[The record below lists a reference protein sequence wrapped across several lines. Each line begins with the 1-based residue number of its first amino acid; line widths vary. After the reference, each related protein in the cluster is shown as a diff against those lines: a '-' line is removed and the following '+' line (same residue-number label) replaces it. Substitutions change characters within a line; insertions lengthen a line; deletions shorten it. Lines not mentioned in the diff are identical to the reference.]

1 VDAFRRQFGESAA
14 AFKAVFANP
23 NLRRLQLAAAG
34 SVVGYW
40 AYAVG
45 VSVYAFD
52 QGGAKAVGLIWII
65 RTVPAALLSPPSG
78 VIADRFRRELVM
90 ITSDLSRA
98 VLVAVGA
105 ILIWRDAPAAS
116 VYVVA
121 GLVAIAGLPFYP
133 AQQAIVPS
141 LANTPTELTAANV
154 VASAIESAGFFV
166 GPALAGILLG
176 ITSISTIFIVTAVT
190 FVWSGVNVSLIR
202 RPEAEAAAEKPAAPA
217 EDVEEVASALSSEVL
232 LGFKTVLGDQRLRIL
247 VGLLA
252 STTLVV
258 GAVEVLTVS
267 SAINLLGMGRSGV
280 GYLSSAFGIGA
291 LVAAFGSIV
300 LVGYR
305 RLSIPFIVG
314 AVLWGPPIALVGIW
328 PRVGLALVCF
338 GLLGA
343 ANTLVDVA
351 GFTLVQRA
359 VPDAVLARVFGVLE
373 MIWKL
378 TMGIGAII
386 TPALISGFG
395 LRATLVITGCF
406 VPVLLVLFGP
416 RLVRID
422 EAATAPDL
430 DRLALLQRTPIFA
443 PLPGGTLENLA
454 ARLIPLEYQ
463 PGAEIIREGDPGDRF
478 YLVSEGRVDV
488 KAKGAHIAGLGP
500 GDYVGEIALLRDVPR
515 TATVTALTPVK
526 LFALERDDFLRA
538 VTGHASSREAVEST
552 VASRLEGLQQAASTR
567 VSTSRL

>member
-1 VDAFRRQFGESAA
+1 MGAFLRQFSESGA
-14 AFKAVFANP
+14 AFKAVFGNP

-78 VIADRFRRELVM
+78 VVADRFRRELVM

-98 VLVAVGA
+98 VLVALGA

-190 FVWSGVNVSLIR
+190 FVWSGLNVSLIR
-202 RPEAEAAAEKPAAPA
+202 RPEGAAEEPVAPA
-217 EDVEEVASALSSEVL
+217 EDVEEVASALTSEVL
-232 LGFKTVLGDQRLRIL
+232 LGFKTVFSDERLRIL

-267 SAINLLGMGRSGV
+267 SAINLLDMGRSGV
-280 GYLSSAFGIGA
+280 GYLSSAFGVGA
-291 LVAAFGSIV
+291 LVAAFASIV

-314 AVLWGPPIALVGIW
+314 AVLWGPPIAIVGIW
-328 PRVGLALVCF
+328 PREGLALVCF

-343 ANTLVDVA
+343 ANTLVDVS

-395 LRATLVITGCF
+395 LRATLIVTGCF

-430 DRLALLQRTPIFA
+430 GRLALLQRTPIFA

-454 ARLIPLEYQ
+454 ARLIPLAYE

-526 LFALERDDFLRA
+526 MFALERDDFLRA
-538 VTGHASSREAVEST
+538 VTGHASSKEALEAT
-552 VASRLEGLQQAASTR
+552 VASRLEGLQQSASTR